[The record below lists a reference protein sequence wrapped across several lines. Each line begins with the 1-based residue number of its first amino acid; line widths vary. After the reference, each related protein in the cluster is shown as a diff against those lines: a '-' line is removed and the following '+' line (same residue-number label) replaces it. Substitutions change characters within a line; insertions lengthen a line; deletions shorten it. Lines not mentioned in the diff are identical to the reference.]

1 MIYKA
6 AKRVRIKLATAKVIL
21 SNYRKF
27 GKIFHRKDEEV
38 SASEELSEERQEG
51 AENIEGDPQQP
62 DTMTTSQAFWV
73 FYYFPIQNYHF

>member
-27 GKIFHRKDEEV
+27 GKIYHRKDEEV
-38 SASEELSEERQEG
+38 SASEEISEERQ
-51 AENIEGDPQQP
+51 
-62 DTMTTSQAFWV
+62 
-73 FYYFPIQNYHF
+73 